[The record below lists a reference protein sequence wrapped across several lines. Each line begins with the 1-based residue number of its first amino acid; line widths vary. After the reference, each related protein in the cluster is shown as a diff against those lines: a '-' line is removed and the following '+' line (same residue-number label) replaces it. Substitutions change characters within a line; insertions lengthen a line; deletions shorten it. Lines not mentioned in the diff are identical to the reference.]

1 MNWKRYT
8 LSPVI
13 RYIKYI
19 FISIQLIIFV
29 SFVVSNNFFLKT
41 KLQEKLNPY
50 QNITLLG
57 QFNYMSKNVS
67 LWIDAWSKVI
77 NRNKIVVAAPCHIP
91 ELPVCPL
98 RPYPTISPSKY
109 LFYVYDGGQYSP
121 YINIAKVIKEEEN
134 IYGIL
139 YVHDDLLL
147 HRYILEKIGGNE
159 WIVSGSIEQVITFY
173 ENSMIVSNQN
183 LSKILQWLQWNK
195 CSTSFTKMF
204 HDERLQPYRHRTK
217 ILYRNGEFIDY
228 LYMNVTMGQS
238 DMLYA
243 VFPNFELK
251 QSFLNLLEVFAEY
264 DLMLEC
270 AIPTAVSMMQERF
283 GIKLHNTPLCTHWK
297 ELRDMPKEMIENCKR
312 EMKHKNIEK
321 YGAYHPIK
329 MGLNND
335 WMYYFEYIGML

>member
-1 MNWKRYT
+1 MKWKRYT
-8 LSPVI
+8 FIPVLRNVKCI
-13 RYIKYI
+13 IVV
-19 FISIQLIIFV
+19 SIQVIF
-29 SFVVSNNFFLKT
+29 FVFLVLWLLHND
-41 KLQEKLNPY
+41 LQEKLNPHR
-50 QNITLLG
+50 NIILMG
-57 QFNYMSKNVS
+57 QFNYFSNNITT
-67 LWIDAWSKVI
+67 WIDTWSKII
-77 NRNKIVVAAPCHIP
+77 NRTNIVIAAPCPKPKRCISDNIRSY
-91 ELPVCPL
+91 PVI
-98 RPYPTISPSKY
+98 TPSKY
-109 LFYVYDGGQYSP
+109 NFYVYDGGYVSP
-121 YINIAKVIKEEEN
+121 YYNMIKIIRETDDL
-134 IYGIL
+134 YGIM
-139 YVHDDLLL
+139 YVHDDVLLSK
-147 HRYILEKIGGNE
+147 YILEKIGGKE